1 MDLLTIASA
10 HEHPGAE
17 PAGYSLVTKYCLV
30 IQSQLI
36 LKLEEALGMT

>member
-10 HEHPGAE
+10 HEHRGAE
-17 PAGYSLVTKYCLV
+17 LAGYSLVTKYCLV
-30 IQSQLI
+30 IQSHLI